1 MKTKLLTLA
10 LFGLMSL
17 SFMSCNDEEIV
28 PVNDATIED
37 ASSKDCHCE
46 GGLQERELPTVG

>member
-28 PVNDATIED
+28 PVNDAVIED
-37 ASSKDCHCE
+37 ASGECHCE
-46 GGLQERELPTVG
+46 GGLQERELPTLG